1 MGEQKKRRLSSWGVK
16 NVNNNNNNDDSD
28 DAVELLEPN
37 DDEME
42 KRGRV
47 TMDPSISSPL
57 RTKNPNK
64 TADLNTSPKQVA
76 SKKRKSVGWGVH
88 DKENQQLTS
97 QLASSTPTSTAH
109 LSNEQL
115 ADLYSNC
122 IKLCTENV
130 CNINFFFSK
139 YCKSNAYITIHN
151 TIYRKLIKRTHGNLI

>member
-1 MGEQKKRRLSSWGVK
+1 MGEQKKRRLSVWGSK
-16 NVNNNNNNDDSD
+16 TSNNNNNNNIDDDVD
-28 DAVELLEPN
+28 DNVELLEPN

-47 TMDPSISSPL
+47 TIDPAAIVSSPL

-64 TADLNTSPKQVA
+64 AVDLAQSPKRDAVNA
-76 SKKRKSVGWGVH
+76 KKRKSVGWGVH
-88 DKENQQLTS
+88 DKENQLVS
-97 QLASSTPTSTAH
+97 QLSASSTPNPAAH

-130 CNINFFFSK
+130 CFYVNNI
-139 YCKSNAYITIHN
+139 Y
-151 TIYRKLIKRTHGNLI
+151 NLHISV